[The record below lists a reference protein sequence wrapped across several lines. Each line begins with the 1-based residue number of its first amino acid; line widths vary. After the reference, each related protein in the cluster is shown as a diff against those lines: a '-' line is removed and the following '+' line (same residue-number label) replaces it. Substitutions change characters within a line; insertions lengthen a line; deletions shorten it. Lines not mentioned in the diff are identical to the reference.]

1 MCVTKSFASFD
12 DTQRTA
18 LLESLKDL
26 DSFLNENKKNIIS
39 YLRASQNIRLEP
51 VFPAEIYL
59 NVNSKT
65 KTTPAMAEL
74 IYDFTVLKIWEI
86 MSVYFLSS
94 DDQEIK
100 HEGLEILV
108 GIEQKVHKQIIHN
121 KALNFLHGAF
131 HSAQLGYMPLEIKLF
146 LNKIFEEDE
155 N

>member
-1 MCVTKSFASFD
+1 
-12 DTQRTA
+12 
-18 LLESLKDL
+18 
-26 DSFLNENKKNIIS
+26 
-39 YLRASQNIRLEP
+39 
-51 VFPAEIYL
+51 
-59 NVNSKT
+59 
-65 KTTPAMAEL
+65 
-74 IYDFTVLKIWEI
+74 VLKIWEI